1 MAFNLKTENT
11 TINNGRAVIDLA
23 QTEAT
28 VERVR
33 SIAPNCVVFTLKCK
47 GFSFYDM
54 RVCAGK
60 DGKPFVTVPKDK
72 GTDGRYYA
80 RYAVYL
86 SKADQ
91 ESIIKKV
98 FSILDGVEDNP
109 FEEK

>member
-1 MAFNLKTENT
+1 MAFNFANNENT
-11 TINNGRAVIDLA
+11 NNDSRVVINLA
-23 QTEAT
+23 LAEAC

-33 SIAPNCVVFTLKCK
+33 QIAPSCIVFTLKCK

-54 RVCAGK
+54 RVCEGK
-60 DGKPFVTVPKDK
+60 DKNLFVTVPKDK

-91 ESIIKKV
+91 ERIINEV
-98 FSILDGVEDNP
+98 FAILNGTKN
-109 FEEK
+109 

>member
-1 MAFNLKTENT
+1 MAFNFKNNETE
-11 TINNGRAVIDLA
+11 IKEGRAVIDLA
-23 QTEAT
+23 LTEAS

-33 SIAPNCVVFTLKCK
+33 QIAPSCIVFTLKCK

-54 RVCAGK
+54 RVCEDK
-60 DGKPFVTVPKDK
+60 DGKSFVTVPKDK

-86 SKADQ
+86 SKSDQ

-98 FSILDGVEDNP
+98 FGILNNVEDVP